1 MEIAHQAFIRN
12 QNFKIYICMAA
23 LTFILGTLGAIL
35 SYYFNWGLT
44 GTGVFLII
52 SAVINFFSYF
62 FSHRL
67 IIKMSGARALKREQ
81 APELF
86 AITDELCQRQNLP
99 VPQLYL
105 INTEAMNAFA
115 TGRDRK
121 HSVVAVTRGLLEK
134 LSPDEVK
141 GVVAHELTHI
151 GNGDM
156 RLMTIVTMVA
166 GFISIV
172 ADMYWYSM
180 RTSNAD
186 NKDRSG
192 ALAIVGFVLA
202 LLAPISAMFIQL
214 AISRRREFIADAGSA
229 QMTNEPGALASAL
242 GKISRDLRP
251 LPSAGV
257 TTAHL
262 YFSNPAKST
271 DLIERLF
278 STHPPVE
285 DRIRNLES
293 MKGAGHGR

>member
-1 MEIAHQAFIRN
+1 METTYSSFIKGH
-12 QNFKIYICMAA
+12 NFKIFICMAI
-23 LTFILGTLGAIL
+23 LTFILGTLGTAL
-35 SYYFNWGLT
+35 SYFFHWGLT
-44 GTGVFLII
+44 GTGAFLLL
-52 SAVINFFSYF
+52 SAVINFCAYF

-67 IIKMSGARALKREQ
+67 VVKMSGARLLKREQ

-86 AITDELCQRQNLP
+86 AMIDKLCGKSNLP

-105 INTEAMNAFA
+105 INNDSMNAFA
-115 TGRDRK
+115 TGRDKK

-134 LSPDEVK
+134 LSPDEVE

-151 GNGDM
+151 DNGDM
-156 RLMTIVTMVA
+156 RLMTIITMVA
-166 GFISIV
+166 GFISIL

-180 RTSNAD
+180 RVSNAD

-192 ALAIVGFVLA
+192 ALAIAGFVLA

-229 QMTNEPGALASAL
+229 QRTHKPGALASAL
-242 GKISRDLRP
+242 DKIRRDLRP

-262 YFSNPAKST
+262 YFSNPSQST
-271 DLIERLF
+271 DLLERLF

-285 DRIRNLES
+285 ERIRNLET
-293 MKGAGHGR
+293 MKGAGYGR